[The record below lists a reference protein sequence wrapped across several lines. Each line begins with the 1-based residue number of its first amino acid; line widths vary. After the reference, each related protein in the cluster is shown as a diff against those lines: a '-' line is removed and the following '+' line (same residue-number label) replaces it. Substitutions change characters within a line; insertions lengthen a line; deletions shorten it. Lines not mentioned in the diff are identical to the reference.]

1 MFLAM
6 LYLMISLLALGLLV
20 ALLGRKDDSP
30 VVQPKGD
37 CSTCDGSPQARCE
50 QDCMM
55 EAATRA
61 PEYFDDEE
69 LDSFRHRRATDYTD
83 EEADLFREVMTTMR
97 PEEVAAWGRSLT
109 LRGIELPNQVKDE
122 YVMLVEG

>member
-1 MFLAM
+1 MWLVAA
-6 LYLMISLLALGLLV
+6 LVVLGLLLALFH
-20 ALLGRKDDSP
+20 RKDDTS

-37 CSTCDGSPQARCE
+37 CATCDGSPRSRCE
-50 QDCMM
+50 QDCML
-55 EAATRA
+55 EAATKEV
-61 PEYFDDEE
+61 EYFDDEE
-69 LDSFRHRRATDYTD
+69 LDNYRGRRADAYSD
-83 EEADLFREVMTTMR
+83 EEAEQFREVLTTML